1 MKSESVNA
9 GSLFKFLFMII
20 SETKNI
26 HNPFWYASIVLL
38 LLLNKI
44 TIEAQTPDFSL
55 TGYAYETT
63 GGAGAPVVY
72 VSNYNEL
79 KLFAENSTPYTIYVN
94 GTIENG
100 TDGGSIRVRSNKS
113 IIGIGTSA
121 FLYGVGFTINGY
133 NNIIIRNIRFSM
145 TGVTTRT
152 DKPNVYS
159 STGDEGR
166 PQILTNGGDCI
177 RLTGNCYNV
186 WIDHCEFF
194 SEDPAI
200 QTNIDLYDGL
210 IDITGTSYNVTVSW
224 NYMHDH
230 HKSHL
235 VGSSDTDNF
244 DRRITF
250 HHNYFNNL
258 KSRLPFYRFGKGH
271 VFNNYYYNTPSAIN
285 SRMEACLLIEKNY
298 FENVSSK
305 SVYDTGSILPGY
317 AILSD
322 NLFVNSKAP
331 VISSCDSFVLPYSY
345 NHVLTNASDVKN
357 VVKNYAGVG
366 KITTDNVT
374 LQKQTYTLKQTH
386 NRIEINCNDVNQ
398 LKLFN
403 LIGKEVFL
411 TSKNYFSTENLANGV
426 YIIYLLD
433 NSGDTAV
440 LRFIK

>member
-1 MKSESVNA
+1 MKSESVNS
-9 GSLFKFLFMII
+9 GSLFNFQKMNFPVI
-20 SETKNI
+20 THRNI
-26 HNPFWYASIVLL
+26 PDFYLILVFFI
-38 LLLNKI
+38 LLNKA
-44 TIEAQTPDFSL
+44 TTNAYTPDFSL
-55 TGYAYETT
+55 VGYAFETT
-63 GGAGAPVVY
+63 GGVGAPEVY
-72 VSNYNEL
+72 VTNYNEL
-79 KLFAENSTPYTIYVN
+79 KVFAENSTPYTIYIN
-94 GTIENG
+94 GIIENG
-100 TDGGSIRVRSNKS
+100 ADGGSIRVKSNKS
-113 IIGIGTSA
+113 IIGVGTTA
-121 FLYGVGFTINGY
+121 FMNGVGFTINGY

-145 TGVTTRT
+145 IGVTTRT

-250 HHNYFNNL
+250 HHNYFQNL

-271 VFNNYYYNTPSAIN
+271 VFNNYYFNCSSAIN
-285 SRMEACLLIEKNY
+285 SRMEACLLVEKNY

-305 SVYDTGSILPGY
+305 SVFDTGSILPGY

-322 NLFVNSKAP
+322 NVFDNSKTP
-331 VISSCDSFVLPYSY
+331 VISSCDSFVLPYVYS
-345 NHVLTNASDVKN
+345 HVVTNVTDVKEI
-357 VVKNYAGVG
+357 VKNYAGVG
-366 KITTDNVT
+366 KILTATEKHVTNDYRLISTT
-374 LQKQTYTLKQTH
+374 H
-386 NRIEINCNDVNQ
+386 RIEINCNDVNE
-398 LKLFN
+398 LKVFN
-403 LIGKEVFL
+403 LNGNQIL
-411 TSKNYFSTENLANGV
+411 STQKNFFSIENLANGI
-426 YIIYLLD
+426 YIVYLLD
-433 NSGDTAV
+433 NSGKTSL
-440 LRFIK
+440 LRFVK

>member
-1 MKSESVNA
+1 
-9 GSLFKFLFMII
+9 MII
-20 SETKNI
+20 SDTKNKQ
-26 HNPFWYASIVLL
+26 NPLLYVSIVLL
-38 LLLNKI
+38 FLLIKI
-44 TIEAQTPDFSL
+44 TVEAQTPDFTL
-55 TGYAYETT
+55 TGYAHETT
-63 GGAGAPVVY
+63 GGTGAPVVY

-79 KLFAENSTPYTIYVN
+79 KIFAENSTPYTIYVS

-100 TDGGSIRVRSNKS
+100 ADGGSIRVRSNKS
-113 IIGIGTSA
+113 IIGLGTSA
-121 FLYGVGFTINGY
+121 FMNGVGFTINGY

-210 IDITGTSYNVTVSW
+210 IDITGISYNVTVSW
-224 NYMHDH
+224 NYMHNH

-235 VGSSDTDNF
+235 VGSSDTDEF

-250 HHNYFNNL
+250 HHNYFHNL

-271 VFNNYYYNTPSAIN
+271 IFNNYYYNCPSAIN
-285 SRMEACLLIEKNY
+285 SRMDACLLVEKNY

-305 SVYDTGSILPGY
+305 SVFDTGSILPGY

-322 NLFVNSKAP
+322 NVFVNSKAP

-345 NHVLTNASDVKN
+345 NHVLTNAADVKN

-374 LQKQTYTLKQTH
+374 LLKQTYKLKQTN
-386 NRIEINCNDVNQ
+386 NRLEINCNDVSQ
-398 LKLFN
+398 LKVFN
-403 LIGKEVFL
+403 LNGELIL
-411 TSKNYFSTENLANGV
+411 STTNNYFFTINLANGV
-426 YIIYLLD
+426 YIVYLLD
-433 NSGDTAV
+433 NSGHTAV
-440 LRFIK
+440 LRFVKSGL

>member
-1 MKSESVNA
+1 MNFPFITYRNIHFIYLILV
-9 GSLFKFLFMII
+9 FLF
-20 SETKNI
+20 
-26 HNPFWYASIVLL
+26 
-38 LLLNKI
+38 LLNKVTSI
-44 TIEAQTPDFSL
+44 AQIPDFSL
-55 TGYAYETT
+55 VGYAFETT
-63 GGAGAPVVY
+63 GSAGVPMVY

-79 KLFAENSTPYTIYVN
+79 KIFAENSTPYTIYVN

-100 TDGGSIRVRSNKS
+100 ADGGSIRVKSNKS
-113 IIGIGTSA
+113 IIGVGTTA
-121 FLYGVGFTINGY
+121 FMNGVGFTINGY

-152 DKPNVYS
+152 DKPNVFS

-271 VFNNYYYNTPSAIN
+271 VFNNYYYNCPSAIN
-285 SRMEACLLIEKNY
+285 SRMEACLLVEKNY

-305 SVYDTGSILPGY
+305 SVFDTGSILPGY

-322 NLFVNSKAP
+322 NVFVNSKTP
-331 VISSCDSFVLPYSY
+331 LISSCESFILPYVY
-345 NHVLTNASDVKN
+345 THVLTNAADVKEI
-357 VVKNYAGVG
+357 VKNYAGVG
-366 KITTDNVT
+366 KIITATETPIKKDYRLISTT
-374 LQKQTYTLKQTH
+374 
-386 NRIEINCNDVNQ
+386 NRLEISCNDVNV
-398 LKLFN
+398 LKVYN
-403 LIGKEVFL
+403 LSGNQIIS
-411 TSKNYFSTENLANGV
+411 TQKNFFSTKNLANGV
-426 YIIYLLD
+426 YIVYLLD
-433 NSGDTAV
+433 NSGETTV
-440 LRFIK
+440 LKFVK